1 MYDDDDPLNCLHPT
15 VVWPS
20 GWTAVCGQEILP
32 LAPECYRVVH
42 TTPWWS
48 IVLDPEGE
56 VVYRG
61 FGPVKVIRSPAPF

>member
-48 IVLDPEGE
+48 IVLDPDGN

-61 FGPVKVIRSPAPF
+61 FGPVEVIRSPAPF

>member
-20 GWTAVCGQEILP
+20 GWAAVCGQEILP
-32 LAPECYRVVH
+32 LA
-42 TTPWWS
+42 
-48 IVLDPEGE
+48 IVLDPEGN

-61 FGPVKVIRSPAPF
+61 FGPVSVIRSPAPF